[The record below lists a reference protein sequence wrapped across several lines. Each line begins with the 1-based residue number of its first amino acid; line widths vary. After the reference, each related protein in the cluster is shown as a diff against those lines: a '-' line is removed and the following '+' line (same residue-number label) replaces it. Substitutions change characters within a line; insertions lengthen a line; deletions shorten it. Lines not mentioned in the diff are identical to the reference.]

1 MYLLQNVII
10 ATWFDQIRADA
21 STAPSRPARST
32 YSPLTPS
39 SNFDRLFETQLAE
52 LTGHL
57 FICDRKR
64 TKFRKR
70 RVLFGTFNDSNAC
83 NMVSTN
89 SSEEGV
95 TPQFVYA
102 K

>member
-39 SNFDRLFETQLAE
+39 SNFDRLFETQL
-52 LTGHL
+52 
-57 FICDRKR
+57 
-64 TKFRKR
+64 
-70 RVLFGTFNDSNAC
+70 
-83 NMVSTN
+83 
-89 SSEEGV
+89 
-95 TPQFVYA
+95 
-102 K
+102 